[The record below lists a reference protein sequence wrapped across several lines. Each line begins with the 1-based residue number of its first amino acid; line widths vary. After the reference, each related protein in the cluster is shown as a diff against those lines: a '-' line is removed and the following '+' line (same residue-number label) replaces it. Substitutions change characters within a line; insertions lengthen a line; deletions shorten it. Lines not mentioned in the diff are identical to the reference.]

1 MMLGLQRT
9 LYRLRPTSAIGTFC
23 MLAVL
28 VSLMGVDAASAQLQV
43 SGSVVAA
50 EDLTPLPGVNIVEV
64 GTTRGAST
72 DFDGKFSFI
81 ASSPTVDDCRFICGL
96 CNTIH

>member
-1 MMLGLQRT
+1 MSESPQPPEMLDCRNTRLTSPKRRKVVFMMLGLQRT
-9 LYRLRPTSAIGTFC
+9 LYRLRPTSAIGTIC

-50 EDLTPLPGVNIVEV
+50 E
-64 GTTRGAST
+64 
-72 DFDGKFSFI
+72 
-81 ASSPTVDDCRFICGL
+81 SPTATASRSGL
-96 CNTIH
+96 MAMSSVLI